1 MWESQFDIIIKLRY
15 ASDVEKTNTRVGAY
29 KELKDAHNFYLN
41 IRNVLLHSVNLLV
54 LTLHNMIF

>member
-1 MWESQFDIIIKLRY
+1 MKLRY

-41 IRNVLLHSVNLLV
+41 IRNVLLHNVNLLV